1 MRWPLKTAN
10 DSPSA
15 ATPGDFRKKVDALA
29 QHESGGLFLKD
40 REVGDY
46 EASLLVNP
54 KAVEARVIKLTH
66 STDQE
71 TAK

>member
-1 MRWPLKTAN
+1 M
-10 DSPSA
+10 
-15 ATPGDFRKKVDALA
+15 DALA